1 MGDPDDGGS
10 NPRVLIVDVDDQQ
23 RHILSTVV
31 QSAGFLVVNCDT
43 IEAAIECLEREPF
56 AILVVALTFPS
67 AASPQF
73 LQHVCALSPATRVV
87 LYTNCDNFSV
97 VKTALNLG
105 VFAYVEKK
113 EGPEELV
120 RQLHRATTAQ
130 SGVFEKVVGHES
142 EQFLHSII
150 DALPSHLCVLDET
163 GEIVAVNKAWR
174 EYTKKNAPEARGTAE
189 GVNYLAVCDETR
201 DEFAD
206 QAKAFATGIRAV
218 LHGEQESFA
227 CDYACP
233 SLTASGW
240 FHGQVIRVPG
250 PGPVRVV
257 VTHDDIT
264 DRMRAE
270 NALRESEALF
280 RSLAETSQAGIFI
293 V

>member
-105 VFAYVEKK
+105 VFA
-113 EGPEELV
+113 
-120 RQLHRATTAQ
+120 
-130 SGVFEKVVGHES
+130 
-142 EQFLHSII
+142 
-150 DALPSHLCVLDET
+150 
-163 GEIVAVNKAWR
+163 
-174 EYTKKNAPEARGTAE
+174 
-189 GVNYLAVCDETR
+189 
-201 DEFAD
+201 
-206 QAKAFATGIRAV
+206 
-218 LHGEQESFA
+218 
-227 CDYACP
+227 
-233 SLTASGW
+233 
-240 FHGQVIRVPG
+240 
-250 PGPVRVV
+250 
-257 VTHDDIT
+257 
-264 DRMRAE
+264 
-270 NALRESEALF
+270 
-280 RSLAETSQAGIFI
+280 
-293 V
+293 